1 MSITFCVEAHSKPRT
16 THSPPRTRPTLN
28 VHNTGGWLVLLSLG
42 INPDHY
48 GEIDAAD
55 LLARIDAI
63 PDEGSINDRLA
74 RLRDVAVAAHRL
86 DRQVV
91 WG

>member
-1 MSITFCVEAHSKPRT
+1 MSITFCIEAHSDT
-16 THSPPRTRPTLN
+16 EDDALDSENAPTLN
-28 VHNTGGWLVLLSLG
+28 VHNNGGWLVLLSLG
-42 INPDHY
+42 IEPNHY

-63 PDEGSINDRLA
+63 PDGFINDRLA
-74 RLRDVAVAAHRL
+74 RLREVAVAAHRL
-86 DRQVV
+86 HRLVV